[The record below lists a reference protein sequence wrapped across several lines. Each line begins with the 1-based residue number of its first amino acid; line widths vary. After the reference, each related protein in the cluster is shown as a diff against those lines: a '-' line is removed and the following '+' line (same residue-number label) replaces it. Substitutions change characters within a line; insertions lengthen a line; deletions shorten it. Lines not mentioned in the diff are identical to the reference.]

1 MTFDPWLIIIRSAV
15 AFIALLIAARMLGK
29 QTIAQMTYFDFIAA
43 ITLGA
48 IGAGI
53 AYHLEKN
60 PLSVL
65 LSLASFTAIVFLA
78 SYISLK
84 SRMARKIFAG
94 DPTIVIQDGKILE
107 QNMTKMRY
115 CLDQLNQ
122 HLRQNG
128 VFDIGQVEL
137 AIIEPNGELSV
148 LKKSQCRPVTPADLQ
163 ISTQYEGLAIE
174 LIMDGQVIVKNL
186 RENNLSMEWLTTTLA
201 QHGITN
207 LKDVAYACLS
217 TKGTIYFDMYK
228 DKITNLLDKE

>member
-1 MTFDPWLIIIRSAV
+1 MKFDPWLILIRSGV
-15 AFIALLIAARMLGK
+15 AFIALLIAARVLGK

-60 PLSVL
+60 PLNVL
-65 LSLASFTAIVFLA
+65 LSLLSFTAIVFLA

-84 SRMARKIFAG
+84 SRKARKIFAG
-94 DPTIVIQDGKILE
+94 DPTIVIQNGKILE
-107 QNMTKMRY
+107 HNMAKIRY

-122 HLRQNG
+122 HLRQGG

-137 AIIEPNGELSV
+137 AIIEPNGDLSV
-148 LKKSQCRPVTPADLQ
+148 LKKSQYRPVTPADLK

-174 LIMDGQVIVKNL
+174 LIMDGQVIEKNL
-186 RENNLSMEWLTTTLA
+186 QENNLSRVWLTTALA
-201 QHGITN
+201 QYGITN
-207 LKDVAYACLS
+207 PKDVAYACLS
-217 TKGTIYFDMYK
+217 TKGTIYFDMHK
-228 DKITNLLDKE
+228 DRITNPLDKE

>member
-1 MTFDPWLIIIRSAV
+1 MTFDPWLILIRTAV
-15 AFIALLIAARMLGK
+15 AFIALLIAARVLGK

-65 LSLASFTAIVFLA
+65 LSLSSFTAIVFLA
-78 SYISLK
+78 SFISLK
-84 SRMARKIFAG
+84 SRTARKIFAG
-94 DPTIVIQDGKILE
+94 DPTVVIQNGKILE
-107 QNMTKMRY
+107 QNMAKMRY

-137 AIIEPNGELSV
+137 AIIEPNGDLSV
-148 LKKSQCRPVTPADLQ
+148 LKKTQSRCITPADLQ
-163 ISTQYEGLAIE
+163 IPTQYEGLALE
-174 LIMDGQVIVKNL
+174 LIMDGEIIEKNL
-186 RENNLSMEWLTTTLA
+186 RENNLSREWLTAALA
-201 QHGITN
+201 QYGVTN
-207 LKDVAYACLS
+207 PKDVAYACLS
-217 TKGTIYFDMYK
+217 TKGSIYFDMYM
-228 DKITNLLDKE
+228 DRITNPLDKE